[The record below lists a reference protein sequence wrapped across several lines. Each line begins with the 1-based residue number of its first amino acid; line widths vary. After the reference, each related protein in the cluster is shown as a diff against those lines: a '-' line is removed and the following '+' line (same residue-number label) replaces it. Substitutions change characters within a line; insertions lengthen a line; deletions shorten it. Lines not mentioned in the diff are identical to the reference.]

1 MRVLPFLTYASSDKM
16 TLVIKHFEDVLNFA
30 KLDADH
36 CQEDDSKIEAFVAMT
51 GGIERNQIGNTMKD
65 QMIELEIVQKC
76 IRYLKENAPPMTS
89 VLMRQDDAF
98 WKEFLTKHS
107 LRYILRALSGLA
119 TEHVPTQMLIA
130 EDRCIQVLH
139 QMEQVSSDEHV
150 GSLAEAVL
158 EGLKGCKEAEEK
170 VKRAR

>member
-1 MRVLPFLTYASSDKM
+1 
-16 TLVIKHFEDVLNFA
+16 
-30 KLDADH
+30 
-36 CQEDDSKIEAFVAMT
+36 
-51 GGIERNQIGNTMKD
+51 
-65 QMIELEIVQKC
+65 
-76 IRYLKENAPPMTS
+76 MTS
-89 VLMRQDDAF
+89 VLMRQDDVF

-107 LRYILRALSGLA
+107 LRYILRALAGLA
-119 TEHVPTQMLIA
+119 TDHAPIQMLVA

-158 EGLKGCKEAEEK
+158 EGLKGCKEAEDK